1 MYGPARNHHDS
12 ISFFTVGRLHLCQL
26 SPQTLP
32 RVTGLSNGSFFP
44 SGLCQ
49 PVARQQRSH
58 LSPLQHA
65 ENNLGCACACGTG
78 AWPRTRAR
86 WREDRRKHNHAEP
99 RRPVGKKL
107 AITELGKPMLPCEEE
122 SDVI

>member
-1 MYGPARNHHDS
+1 MYGPSRNRHS
-12 ISFFTVGRLHLCQL
+12 SFFFFFLLY
-26 SPQTLP
+26 
-32 RVTGLSNGSFFP
+32 VTSTFVSYPLKPCPMSQGSQMDLFP
-44 SGLCQ
+44 SRLCQ

-65 ENNLGCACACGTG
+65 ENNLRCACARGTG
-78 AWPRTRAR
+78 MCPHTQ
-86 WREDRRKHNHAEP
+86 WRKDSRKHNHAEP
-99 RRPVGKKL
+99 RCPVGKKL